1 MKKEKGK
8 MIGLIS
14 INYKHAPVEIREQ
27 FDFSENQKLEFH
39 QILRSN
45 CNVEGLMILSTC
57 NRTEIYFEYE
67 NHIGQENK
75 LMHAVLKSLVEFKSF
90 NESLSPYLE
99 KKTNKDVVEHIFRVI
114 AGLESMIVG
123 EYQIVEQLKDAFAF
137 EKKKKMLGPIINRM
151 VQKAFETGKYI
162 RTHTNI
168 DKGAMSVSYAAVEKV
183 AQKFDIL
190 KIKTLC
196 VGAGETGALSV
207 QYLDKKGCKDIAIT
221 NRTFSKAEKL
231 SNQFNIRTIHFDE
244 LKITIALVDV
254 AIFSTSSKEPLLNVK
269 EVEKIVLNREKEL
282 LLIDLCVPR
291 NLPKEIGDI
300 EGVSLVNID
309 GLKDIVNVNYNKRK
323 MEVIKAESFIA
334 EFLLD
339 FEDWASSRQLR
350 PSILSLKSQF
360 NELIDSD
367 TEKCNCCNESLKYC
381 KQFSYYQS
389 RLSKKFAG
397 RLIQQIKKVSNNGKN
412 EQALEIINQIFTD
425 DK

>member
-1 MKKEKGK
+1 

-14 INYKHAPVEIREQ
+14 INYKHAPLDIREE
-27 FDFSENQKLEFH
+27 FDFTDDQKLNFH
-39 QILRSN
+39 HILKRN
-45 CNVEGLMILSTC
+45 HNVEGLMILSTC

-67 NHIGQENK
+67 NHIGHESK
-75 LMHAVLKSLVEFKSF
+75 LMHAVLKALVDVKSF

-99 KKTNKDVVEHIFRVI
+99 KKTNKDVTEHIFRVI

-123 EYQIVEQLKDAFAF
+123 EYQIVEQLKDAFTFA
-137 EKKKKMLGPIINRM
+137 EKKKMLGPIINRM

-190 KIKTLC
+190 KIKTLG
-196 VGAGETGALSV
+196 VGAGETGTLTV

-221 NRTFSKAEKL
+221 NRDFSKAEELANK
-231 SNQFNIRTIHFDE
+231 FNINAIRFNE
-244 LKITIALVDV
+244 LKNSLLLVDV
-254 AIFSTSSKEPLLNVK
+254 AIFSTSSKEPLITANEAK
-269 EVEKIVLNREKEL
+269 KIAFNREKEL
-282 LLIDLCVPR
+282 LFIDLCVPR

-300 EGVSLVNID
+300 KGVSLVNID
-309 GLKDIVNVNYNKRK
+309 GLKDMVNTNYNKRK
-323 MEVIKAESFIA
+323 MEVVKAESFIA
-334 EFLLD
+334 EFLID
-339 FEDWASSRQLR
+339 FEEWASFRQLR
-350 PSILSLKSQF
+350 PSILSLKNQF
-360 NELIDSD
+360 DELIDSD
-367 TEKCNCCNESLKYC
+367 TEKCNCCNESLKNC
-381 KQFSYYQS
+381 KQFSHYQS

-397 RLIQQIKKVSNNGKN
+397 RLIQQIKKVSDNGKN

>member
-1 MKKEKGK
+1 

-14 INYKHAPVEIREQ
+14 INYKHAPLDIREQ
-27 FDFSENQKLEFH
+27 FDFSDDQKLNFH
-39 QILRSN
+39 HILKSN
-45 CNVEGLMILSTC
+45 HNVEGLMILSTC

-67 NHIGQENK
+67 NHIGHESK
-75 LMHAVLKSLVEFKSF
+75 LMHAVLKALVDFKSF

-99 KKTNKDVVEHIFRVI
+99 KKTNKDVTEHIFRVI

-123 EYQIVEQLKDAFAF
+123 EYQIVEQLKDAYNFA
-137 EKKKKMLGPIINRM
+137 ENKKMLGPIISRM

-168 DKGAMSVSYAAVEKV
+168 DKGAISVSYAAVEKV
-183 AQKFDIL
+183 AQKFDISN
-190 KIKTLC
+190 IKTLC
-196 VGAGETGALSV
+196 VGAGETGALTV
-207 QYLDKKGCKDIAIT
+207 QYLDKKGCKDITVT
-221 NRTFSKAEKL
+221 NRTFSKAAEL
-231 SNQFNIRTIHFDE
+231 ANQFNINTIHFDE
-244 LKITIALVDV
+244 LITNLRLVDV
-254 AIFSTSSKEPLLNVK
+254 AIFSTSSKDSLLTIN

-300 EGVSLVNID
+300 EGISLVNID
-309 GLKDIVNVNYNKRK
+309 GLKDMVNTNYNKRK
-323 MEVIKAESFIA
+323 GEVVKAENFIA
-334 EFLLD
+334 DFLIE

-350 PSILSLKSQF
+350 PSILSLKNQF
-360 NELIDSD
+360 DELIDSD
-367 TEKCNCCNESLKYC
+367 TEKCICCNKSLKNC
-381 KQFSYYQS
+381 EQFSHYQS

-397 RLIQQIKKVSNNGKN
+397 RLIQQIKKVSNHGKN

>member
-1 MKKEKGK
+1 

-27 FDFSENQKLEFH
+27 FDFSDDQKSDFH
-39 QILRSN
+39 QILKSS
-45 CNVEGLMILSTC
+45 CHVEGLMILSTC

-75 LMHAVLKSLVEFKSF
+75 LIHAVLKALVDFKSF
-90 NESLSPYLE
+90 NESLSPYIE

-123 EYQIVEQLKDAFAF
+123 EYQIVEQLKDAFIFA
-137 EKKKKMLGPIINRM
+137 EKKKMLGPIINRM

-207 QYLDKKGCKDIAIT
+207 QYLNKKGCQGISIT
-221 NRTFSKAEKL
+221 NRNFTKAKELADK
-231 SNQFNIRTIHFDE
+231 FNINTIYFDE
-244 LKITIALVDV
+244 LKTNLKLMDV
-254 AIFSTSSKEPLLNVK
+254 AIFSTSSKESLLTVN
-269 EVEKIVLNREKEL
+269 EVEEIVFNREKEL

-291 NLPKEIGDI
+291 NLLKEIGDI
-300 EGVSLVNID
+300 KGVSLVNID
-309 GLKDIVNVNYNKRK
+309 GLKDMVNTNYNKRK
-323 MEVIKAESFIA
+323 MEVVKAESFIA
-334 EFLLD
+334 EFLID
-339 FEDWASSRQLR
+339 FEEWASFRQLR
-350 PSILSLKSQF
+350 PSILSLKNQF
-360 NELIDSD
+360 DELIDSD
-367 TEKCNCCNESLKYC
+367 TEKCNCCNESLKNC
-381 KQFSYYQS
+381 KQFSHYQS

-412 EQALEIINQIFTD
+412 EQALEIINQIFAN

>member
-1 MKKEKGK
+1 

-14 INYKHAPVEIREQ
+14 LNYKHAPVEIREQ
-27 FDFSENQKLEFH
+27 FDFSDNQKLEFH
-39 QILRSN
+39 NILKKN
-45 CNVEGLMILSTC
+45 YNVEGLMILSTC

-75 LMHAVLKSLVEFKSF
+75 LMHAVLKALVDFKSF

-123 EYQIVEQLKDAFAF
+123 EYQIVEQLKDAFSFA
-137 EKKKKMLGPIINRM
+137 EKKKMLGPIINRM
-151 VQKAFETGKYI
+151 VQKAFETGKFI

-183 AQKFDIL
+183 VQKFDII

-196 VGAGETGALSV
+196 VGAGETGALTV

-221 NRTFSKAEKL
+221 NRTFSKSEELANK
-231 SNQFNIRTIHFDE
+231 FNVNAIHFNE
-244 LKITIALVDV
+244 LKTTLGLVDV
-254 AIFSTSSKEPLLNVK
+254 AIFSTTSKESLLNVK
-269 EVEKIVLNREKEL
+269 EVKEIVSNREKEL
-282 LLIDLCVPR
+282 LLVDLCVPR
-291 NLPKEIGDI
+291 NLNKEIGDI
-300 EGVSLVNID
+300 NGVNLVNID
-309 GLKDIVNVNYNKRK
+309 GLKDMVNTNYNKRK
-323 MEVIKAESFIA
+323 MEVVKAESFIA

-360 NELIDSD
+360 DELIDSD
-367 TEKCNCCNESLKYC
+367 TEKCNCCNQSLKYC

>member
-1 MKKEKGK
+1 

-14 INYKHAPVEIREQ
+14 INYKHAPLEIREQ
-27 FDFSENQKLEFH
+27 FDFSDDQKSDFH
-39 QILRSN
+39 QILKSN
-45 CNVEGLMILSTC
+45 YDVEGLMILSTC

-75 LMHAVLKSLVEFKSF
+75 LMHSVLKALVNFKSF

-99 KKTNKDVVEHIFRVI
+99 KKTNKNVVEHIFRVI

-123 EYQIVEQLKDAFAF
+123 EYQIVEQLKDAFIFA
-137 EKKKKMLGPIINRM
+137 ENKKMLGPIISRM

-162 RTHTNI
+162 RTNTDI
-168 DKGAMSVSYAAVEKV
+168 DKGAMSVSYAAVEKI
-183 AQKFDIL
+183 AQKFDVL

-196 VGAGETGALSV
+196 IGAGETGSLSIE
-207 QYLDKKGCKDIAIT
+207 YLDKKGCKDITIT

-231 SNQFNIRTIHFDE
+231 ANKFNINTIHFED
-244 LKITIALVDV
+244 LKSNLKLVDV
-254 AIFSTSSKEPLLNVK
+254 AIFSTSSKESLLSVN
-269 EVEKIVLNREKEL
+269 EARKIILDRKKEL

-291 NLPKEIGDI
+291 NLPKGIEDI
-300 EGVSLVNID
+300 QGISLVNID
-309 GLKDIVNVNYNKRK
+309 GLKDMVNTNYNKRK
-323 MEVIKAESFIA
+323 MEVVKAEIFID
-334 EFLLD
+334 EFLMD

-350 PSILSLKSQF
+350 PSILSLKNQF
-360 NELIDSD
+360 NELIDLD
-367 TEKCNCCNESLKYC
+367 AEKCNCCNKSLKNC
-381 KQFSYYQS
+381 TQFSHYQT

-412 EQALEIINQIFTD
+412 EQALEIINQIFTN

>member
-1 MKKEKGK
+1 

-14 INYKHAPVEIREQ
+14 LNYKHAPVEIREQ
-27 FDFSENQKLEFH
+27 FDFSDTQKLDFH
-39 QILRSN
+39 HILKSN
-45 CNVEGLMILSTC
+45 YNVEGLMILSTC

-75 LMHAVLKSLVEFKSF
+75 LMHAVLKALVDFKSF

-114 AGLESMIVG
+114 SGLESMIIG
-123 EYQIVEQLKDAFAF
+123 EYQIVEQLKDAFTFA
-137 EKKKKMLGPIINRM
+137 EKKKMLGPIINRM
-151 VQKAFETGKYI
+151 VQKAFEAGKFI

-207 QYLDKKGCKDIAIT
+207 QYLNKKGCKNIAIT
-221 NRTFSKAEKL
+221 NRTFSKSEELA
-231 SNQFNIRTIHFDE
+231 NQFNINTIHFDE
-244 LKITIALVDV
+244 LKKTLELVDV
-254 AIFSTSSKEPLLNVK
+254 AIFSTSSKESLLTVK
-269 EVEKIVLNREKEL
+269 EVEKIVSNREKEL
-282 LLIDLCVPR
+282 FFIDLCVPR
-291 NLPKEIGDI
+291 NLPKEIGEI
-300 EGVSLVNID
+300 ESVKLINID
-309 GLKDIVNVNYNKRK
+309 GLKDIVNTNYNKRK
-323 MEVIKAESFIA
+323 MEVVKAESFIA
-334 EFLLD
+334 EFLMD

-350 PSILSLKSQF
+350 PSILSLKNQF
-360 NELIDSD
+360 DDLIDLD
-367 TEKCNCCNESLKYC
+367 TERCNCCNKSLKNC
-381 KQFSYYQS
+381 KLFSHYQS

-397 RLIQQIKKVSNNGKN
+397 RLIQKIKKVSNNGKN